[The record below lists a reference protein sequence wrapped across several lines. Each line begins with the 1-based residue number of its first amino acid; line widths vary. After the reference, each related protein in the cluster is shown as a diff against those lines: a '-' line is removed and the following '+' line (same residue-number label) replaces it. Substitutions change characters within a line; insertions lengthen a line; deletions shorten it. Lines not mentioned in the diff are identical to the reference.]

1 MTIQPRDV
9 DEIYE
14 SLRDRIT
21 GKTAK
26 LTNFAETSFNYVWTR
41 GWSRDIQEQ
50 EEQTLAALLAAWPDY
65 AGKELTE
72 DDMEALGIEYEPD
85 EINEYMDSQHLDE
98 LAKLVGESRFEGQK
112 AKGKVTF
119 QVSGDNVQIFEGVTI
134 GTTPDANGEFL
145 SFRVDADG
153 DGEIDEESDAS
164 VSPDPGESEV
174 TVDIVA
180 EEVGTEYNV
189 GAGQITF
196 LPSPPVG
203 VLGAANETATSGGL
217 DVQSDADFREDIKTA
232 VTRTSGG
239 GTVAGVA
246 GFISNNVDGVNND
259 SVLVQEFV
267 EQNPPF
273 ANVVVDGG
281 SDQEVLDAIDQARP
295 VGIQHNLVR
304 PAIYQLRINSRVS
317 GSSSI
322 NTGRIEDE
330 IEEYILSL
338 QLGENFLQD
347 KIIQRV
353 FNADVS
359 VDNITYLDT
368 TVSTVLN
375 EFNEYGQDDIYR
387 VGYPY
392 GEGGLSREITD
403 EEDNTYQKG
412 VDYVETSVTP
422 SGNLNGIDWGVGG
435 DSPQQGVEFLVDYY
449 MSERFTFTDS
459 SAKYT
464 TNGTPTSSSVVT
476 DVDGNEYDASAYTFN
491 DTDGDGYND
500 EIEWTDTSVISDTS
514 PFFLNYGEEKEIDLV
529 SEEEIVFDNTKD
541 VYELEYTV
549 QSSDEDD
556 TIEDDNGNT
565 YQQGQDYDFIDT
577 DGDGLTDSIDWS
589 VGGSKPS
596 DGVVFYVTYR
606 NGEVVEA
613 PERYKIDPLSVGVNT
628 E

>member
-50 EEQTLAALLAAWPDY
+50 EEQALAALLAAWPDY
-65 AGKELTE
+65 AGKELTQ
-72 DDMEALGIEYEPD
+72 DDMESLGIEYDPD

-119 QVSGDNVQIFEGVTI
+119 QVSGDSVQIFEGVTI

-145 SFRVDADG
+145 SFQVDANG
-153 DGEIDEESDAS
+153 DGEINEDSDAS
-164 VSPDPGESEV
+164 VSPDPGETEV
-174 TVDIVA
+174 AVDIVA

-203 VLGAANETATSGGL
+203 VLGVANDTATSGGL
-217 DVQSDADFREDIKTA
+217 GVQSDEDFREDIKTA

-246 GFISNNVDGVNND
+246 GFISNNVDGVDND

-267 EQNPPF
+267 EENPPF

-281 SDQEVLDAIDQARP
+281 SDQEVLDAIDKARP

-304 PAIYQLRINSRVS
+304 PAIYQIRVDSTVS

-322 NTGRIEDE
+322 NTNRITNN

-338 QLGENFLQD
+338 QLGQNFLQD
-347 KIIQRV
+347 KVIQTI
-353 FNADVS
+353 FNSDDS
-359 VDNITYLDT
+359 VDNIVQLDT
-368 TVSTVLN
+368 TLASVIN
-375 EFNEYGQDDIYR
+375 EFKEYNENSTYR
-387 VGYPY
+387 LGYSY
-392 GEGGLSREITD
+392 GEGGLAREITD
-403 EEDNTYQKG
+403 DEDNTYEKG
-412 VDYVETSVTP
+412 TDYVETSVTP
-422 SGNLNGIDWGVGG
+422 SGDLNGVDWGVGG
-435 DSPQQGVEFLVDYY
+435 SSPQNGIEFLADYY

-459 SAKYT
+459 NTTYT
-464 TNGTPTSSSVVT
+464 TDGSPVSSTVVV
-476 DVDGNEYDASAYTFN
+476 DEDGNKYDSSAYTFN

-500 EIEWTDTSVISDTS
+500 EIEWLDTSVISDTS
-514 PFFLNYGEEKEIDLV
+514 PFFVKYGQEQEIDLV
-529 SEEEIVFDNTKD
+529 SEEEKVFDNTQG
-541 VYELEYTV
+541 VYSLEYTV
-549 QSSDEDD
+549 KSSDEDD
-556 TIEDDNGNT
+556 TIEDANGNT
-565 YQQGQDYDFIDT
+565 YQEGQDYTFVDT
-577 DGDGLTDSIDWS
+577 NNSGTVDSVDWS
-589 VGGSKPS
+589 VGGSQPS
-596 DGVVFYVTYR
+596 DGVSFYVTYR

-613 PERYKIDPLSVGVNT
+613 PERYKVDPLSVGVNT